1 MLTPSKMVPSRR
13 RNIVLTDQHLPT
25 MQIHHH
31 IDQLRSELN
40 TVRQSG
46 KRIAVVPTMGNLH
59 HGHIR
64 LVEAAVDLADHVVA
78 TIFVNPMQFAQHE
91 DLDKYPRTP
100 DADIEK
106 LQKAGCHTLFTP
118 PAREIYPGGLTQHTV
133 VSVPGLSER
142 HCGASRPGHFD
153 GVATVV
159 SKLFNIVQP
168 DHAVFGLKD
177 YQQFQVI
184 RKMAADLCFNIKI
197 TGVPTE
203 RDEHGLALS
212 SRNGYLSETEKQTAL
227 LIYASLRQTAERI
240 RQGDRDY
247 AVIEQ
252 QARTQFQQAGIRP
265 DYFTVCQADTLAPA
279 EVSDTR
285 LVILAA
291 AFVGTTRLIDNIEIS
306 LNN

>member
-1 MLTPSKMVPSRR
+1 MAPSRR
-13 RNIVLTDQHLPT
+13 QNTVLTDQHFPT
-25 MQIHHH
+25 MQIYHH
-31 IDQLRSELN
+31 ISQLRSALN
-40 TVRQSG
+40 AVRQSG
-46 KRIAVVPTMGNLH
+46 QRIALVPTMGNLH
-59 HGHIR
+59 RGHIR
-64 LVEAAVDLADHVVA
+64 LVEAASDLADHVVA

-91 DLDKYPRTP
+91 DLDKYPSTP

-106 LQKAGCHTLFTP
+106 LKKAGCHTLFAP
-118 PAREIYPGGLTQHTV
+118 PAREVYPDGLSQHTV

-142 HCGASRPGHFD
+142 LCGASRPGHFD

-168 DHAVFGLKD
+168 DHAIFGLKD

-184 RKMAADLCFNIKI
+184 RKMAADLCFNISI

-212 SRNGYLSETEKQTAL
+212 SRNGYMSASEKQTAV
-227 LIYASLRQTAERI
+227 LIYATLQQTAEKI
-240 RQGDRDY
+240 SQGTRDY
-247 AVIEQ
+247 FALEQ
-252 QARTQFQQAGIRP
+252 QAQTQLEAAGIKP

-279 EVSDTR
+279 TAADTR
-285 LVILAA
+285 LVILTA

-306 LNN
+306 LKN